1 MITRNL
7 LSCCMY
13 CPSIGT
19 NNDYHDLGGGVIN
32 FQYNKITPNTYG
44 IRSDMY
50 NQNVLSAGGT
60 TPSYMRICLAKTG
73 KALEGFTEQEI
84 YNPDT
89 ASYRY
94 YANNVSSNVVG
105 IKPEG
110 ASVYTGL
117 QYTFVVQN
125 TSTTA
130 TIKDIDTIYVYT
142 SNTSSSAVSQR
153 YVTSVHKLN
162 APITLA
168 PLDTYQFKV
177 SYDNL
182 VIDVPSTIAS
192 T

>member
-19 NNDYHDLGGGVIN
+19 NNNNYNAGGGVIN
-32 FQYNKITPNTYG
+32 FRCNKVAPRTYG

-50 NQNVLSAGGT
+50 NQYVLNAGGT
-60 TPSYMRICLAKTG
+60 TPSYMNICLARTG
-73 KALEGFTEQEI
+73 KALEEFTEQEI
-84 YNPDT
+84 YNPST
-89 ASYRY
+89 APYRY
-94 YANNVSSNVVG
+94 YAINVSSNVVG
-105 IKPEG
+105 IKQEG

-125 TSTTA
+125 TATTA
-130 TIKDIDTIYVYT
+130 NIENIDTIYVYT
-142 SNTSSSAVSQR
+142 AITSSPNESEQ
-153 YVTSVHKLN
+153 YVTSIHKLGT
-162 APITLA
+162 PITLA
-168 PLDTYQFKV
+168 PQDTYQFKV

-192 T
+192 A